1 MSIPNTEDELALWM
15 TAFRDGI
22 NASPAS
28 YFVSDGDATTIS
40 NAVTAFINART
51 VANNETT
58 RTKPNIELKDAAL
71 ASADG
76 VCRLFYGL
84 IQRNAGISDADKI
97 AIGVSPMNPNRTP
110 RPCPQ
115 GSPGLNV
122 VASTPGAITME
133 YYDSLNSGN
142 KAKPFG
148 ATMCQL
154 FVVVAE
160 ENAATPEN
168 AKFVGNFTT
177 NPMPAVFDASERGK
191 QATFF
196 ARWGGKRNEFGQW
209 SVPVSMTIAA

>member
-1 MSIPNTEDELALWM
+1 MSIPNRENEVATWM
-15 TAFRDGI
+15 TGFRDGI
-22 NASPAS
+22 VASPSS
-28 YFVSDGDATTIS
+28 YFVSASDVTLIS
-40 NAVTAFINART
+40 SVVTSFLNART
-51 VANNETT
+51 VADNETT

-71 ASADG
+71 ASAEG

-97 AIGVSPMNPNRTP
+97 AIGVSPMNPNRTA
-110 RPCPQ
+110 RNCPQ
-115 GSPGLNV
+115 GSPGLLV
-122 VASTPGAITME
+122 VASTPGAITTE
-133 YYDSLNSGN
+133 FRDSLNGIN
-142 KAKPFG
+142 RAKPFG

-154 FVVVAE
+154 FVVVDD

-168 AKFVGNFTT
+168 AKFIGNFTS
-177 NPMPAVFDASERGK
+177 NPMPAVFEASERGK